1 MDFSEYDA
9 TWPGEAQRL
18 IDQLRIALSAVLLD
32 IEHIG
37 STSVPELAAK
47 PIIDVMGSVR
57 RLEDLDGYDEA
68 LAGLGITPQET
79 DMTGRLLYC
88 RRGDDRIDVNLH
100 IVTADTWDDRNERIL
115 RDHLRGN
122 PAHVR
127 LRRPEA
133 AVGRRDRRRRRLRA
147 GEDRAGAG
155 DGGRRP
161 RCTRIAPGQGLG
173 RLTKATYS
181 HRQVT
186 LGQ

>member
-1 MDFSEYDA
+1 MEFSEYDA

-127 LRRPEA
+127 AYADLK
-133 AVGRRDRRRRRLRA
+133 RRLAAETDDGDVYVRA
-147 GEDRAGAG
+147 KTELVQEMVDAARDARGLPRARVWED
-155 DGGRRP
+155 
-161 RCTRIAPGQGLG
+161 
-173 RLTKATYS
+173 
-181 HRQVT
+181 
-186 LGQ
+186 